1 MIVQTSTAEFQH
13 MHLNETKKA
22 KESIICVMLEQDMA
36 SSQFDSVFLPFML
49 STPTVVKKCDA
60 YGEVIAHSETVTEG
74 IYESPQ

>member
-36 SSQFDSVFLPFML
+36 SSQFDNVLGP
-49 STPTVVKKCDA
+49 STHAQHSNC
-60 YGEVIAHSETVTEG
+60 GEEM
-74 IYESPQ
+74 